1 MFRVYFISFAI
12 IINLLVIIPSIQAQ
26 DINFKNN
33 LNSTNS
39 VKVEIIALNEIEK
52 GIKEGNINRLTDFFA
67 PQPYISLL
75 SGVNGYYSSNQT
87 YYIIEEFFKNFK
99 VVSFK
104 FENKKFEENVVY
116 GTGKYYYERKGKRE
130 SALLYVTLNKTG
142 NKWTI
147 SQISI
152 N

>member
-1 MFRVYFISFAI
+1 MIKICCYSSIILYFILF
-12 IINLLVIIPSIQAQ
+12 IPFVLPQ

-39 VKVEIIALNEIEK
+39 IRVEIIALNQIEE
-52 GIKEGNINRLTDFFA
+52 GIKEGDIKKLTHYFA
-67 PQPYISLL
+67 EQPYISLL
-75 SGVNGYYSSNQT
+75 SGVNGYYSSNQA
-87 YYIIEEFFKNFK
+87 YYIIEEFFKNFR

-116 GTGKYYYERKGKRE
+116 GTGEYYYERKGKRE
-130 SALLYVTLNKTG
+130 SALLYITLNKTG
-142 NKWTI
+142 NKWAI